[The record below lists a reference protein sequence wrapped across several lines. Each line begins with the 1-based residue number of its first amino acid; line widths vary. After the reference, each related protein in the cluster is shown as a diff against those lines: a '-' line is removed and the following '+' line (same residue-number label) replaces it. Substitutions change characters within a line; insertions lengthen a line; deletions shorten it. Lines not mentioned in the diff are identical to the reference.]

1 MGYIYKPFGNVQIGH
16 DFFMTFVMIL
26 GRGGIFGGVLRAC
39 PWLRVYVY
47 PLFCPFPN
55 VIMNIGIKFS
65 QSAFKHD
72 ISELDIRMAFDNV
85 LYDERLDESD
95 GEDELDAK
103 YLLIGFG
110 RNAGLLEILY
120 NIIDEDTLKVFRAM
134 KCRNIYLPLIK
145 HWGNDECLI

>member
-1 MGYIYKPFGNVQIGH
+1 MNV
-16 DFFMTFVMIL
+16 
-26 GRGGIFGGVLRAC
+26 
-39 PWLRVYVY
+39 
-47 PLFCPFPN
+47 
-55 VIMNIGIKFS
+55 GIKFS

-72 ISELDIRMAFDNV
+72 VSEIDIRMAFDNV

-95 GEDELDAK
+95 GEDDLDAK